1 MLQADGSSRTENVT
15 DYAAAL
21 WWQMKGDD
29 EPLPSSIV
37 TADQLTPSAHLAMQA
52 AVQKHVDSS
61 ISKTVNIPADL
72 AFEAFKTVY
81 EEAYELGL
89 KGCTTFRPNS
99 VTGSVL
105 SSAPVPPRWGTLTP
119 GNPPAHGKRF

>member
-1 MLQADGSSRTENVT
+1 
-15 DYAAAL
+15 
-21 WWQMKGDD
+21 
-29 EPLPSSIV
+29 
-37 TADQLTPSAHLAMQA
+37 MQA

-61 ISKTVNIPADL
+61 ISKTINIPADL

-81 EEAYELGL
+81 EEAYDLGL

-105 SSAPVPPRWGTLTP
+105 SSAPESRCTGTRTPSKPRAP
-119 GNPPAHGKRF
+119 GKRC